1 MNKPNFDM
9 KTTMYTYEI
18 STVSLPEG
26 YAESRLGAYETMIR
40 SYKNDWLDYQERY
53 NTEEEAISGHIQ
65 AIAYV
70 DQLHQEESVKV

>member
-1 MNKPNFDM
+1 MEKYQALLKGEEGANF
-9 KTTMYTYEI
+9 KYTHKA
-18 STVSLPEG
+18 LLL
-26 YAESRLGAYETMIR
+26 SR
-40 SYKNDWLDYQERY
+40 YKDDWLDYQKRY